1 MIWWGSCVF
10 CVVTQYVRFH
20 VNERIPLDKCHIPFY
35 MSIYVRQAT
44 KHTIK
49 FLKMNVKIKK
59 KTDSRITSI
68 IFIYTMRNKRTTK
81 YNGTIKTFMKL
92 NHGSLCKSTNLFD
105 FFRQAFLL
113 QWICKHL
120 MYMKDLRRQYPTQK
134 K

>member
-1 MIWWGSCVF
+1 
-10 CVVTQYVRFH
+10 
-20 VNERIPLDKCHIPFY
+20 

-59 KTDSRITSI
+59 QIAGF
-68 IFIYTMRNKRTTK
+68 FIYTMRNKRTTK

-113 QWICKHL
+113 Q
-120 MYMKDLRRQYPTQK
+120 
-134 K
+134 